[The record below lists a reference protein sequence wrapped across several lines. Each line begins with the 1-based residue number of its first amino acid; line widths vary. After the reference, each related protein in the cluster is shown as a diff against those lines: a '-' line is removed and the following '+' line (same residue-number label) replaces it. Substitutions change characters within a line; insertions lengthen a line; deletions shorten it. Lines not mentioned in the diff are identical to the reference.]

1 MSVPVR
7 TRPQWGAIIRGAV
20 GVSLPLA
27 VGFAAGQVVTGVVS
41 AIGALWAATFDDS
54 GAIRPRTARIGA
66 FAVTTPLGVVVGQ
79 AAYRSDSFSI
89 LIATT
94 LLLTAVCI
102 GLSRSPRG
110 ELIGMQVLLGGVVGA
125 GLPLPGPWWLGGALL
140 FSGGVLILLLSAF
153 PVLVQP
159 FAFECRQIRR
169 LAVQLEDALATT
181 AAPGNRLPEEM
192 LRARLSV
199 IDQLQVLRRPV
210 LRKRVEAR
218 RQKLLAAAETL
229 DDMVDVTASALHR
242 GIRIPPSVQSLP
254 AAVAGLATPTRA
266 AADPGAQGSVTA
278 WEIGRLHDLAA
289 HGADRRVVA
298 SSGASRRWRKR
309 PHRSA
314 VILPLCVAAAFTV
327 ATFLHEPRAYWLGL
341 MVGFIY
347 KPDAGPLVGRAFNRC
362 AGTLL
367 GAAVSLLLE
376 PVTGVPWVMVLVV
389 AACGAGIALVVH
401 HYALSTMSL
410 TVLALVFVR
419 LLGDEGPMPQ
429 VRAVDTLIASAIV
442 VAAGLLLARESWHV
456 RAHRAVFDAAR
467 ASYAYS
473 RTLTTGV
480 GGDLTRARR
489 RCLRSVHS
497 AHSALRHARLE
508 PPFRTDPR
516 LTRVLHEAEDLYE
529 TSTRTSLSAQNAALE
544 ELSTEPS

>member
-1 MSVPVR
+1 M
-7 TRPQWGAIIRGAV
+7 

-27 VGFAAGQVVTGVVS
+27 VGLAAGQVVTGVVS

-54 GAIRPRTARIGA
+54 NAIRPRTTRIGV
-66 FAVTTPLGVVVGQ
+66 FAVATPLGVVVGQ
-79 AAYRSDSFSI
+79 AAYRGGSFLI
-89 LIATT
+89 LVATI

-110 ELIGMQVLLGGVVGA
+110 ELVGIQVLLGGVVGA

-140 FSGGVLILLLSAF
+140 FAGGVLILLLSAF
-153 PVLVQP
+153 PMLVQP
-159 FAFECRQIRR
+159 FAFECHQIRR
-169 LAVQLEDALATT
+169 LAVQLGDALATP
-181 AAPGNRLPEEM
+181 AAPGNRLPAGM
-192 LRARLSV
+192 LRARVSV
-199 IDQLQVLRRPV
+199 IDQLQVLRRPAFQ
-210 LRKRVEAR
+210 KRAEAR
-218 RQKLLAAAETL
+218 RQKLLTAAETL

-254 AAVAGLATPTRA
+254 AAVAGLATTTRA
-266 AADPGAQGSVTA
+266 AADPEAQESVTA
-278 WEIGRLHDLAA
+278 WEIGRLRDLAA
-289 HGADRRVVA
+289 HGADRRVIP
-298 SSGASRRWRKR
+298 SPGTSRRWGER

-314 VILPLCVAAAFTV
+314 VILPVCVAAAFTV

-367 GAAVSLLLE
+367 GTAVSLLLE
-376 PVTGVPWVMVLVV
+376 PVIGVPWVIVLVA

-419 LLGDEGPMPQ
+419 LLGDEGPMPK
-429 VRAVDTLIASAIV
+429 VRAIDTLFASAIV

-456 RAHRAVFDAAR
+456 RARRAVSDAAR

-473 RTLTTGV
+473 RALTTGE
-480 GGDLTRARR
+480 GLDLTRARR
-489 RCLRSVHS
+489 RYLQSVHS
-497 AHSALRHARLE
+497 AQSALRHARLE

-516 LTRVLHEAEDLYE
+516 LMRVLHEAEDLYE
-529 TSTRTSLSAQNAALE
+529 TSTRASLSAQNAALE
-544 ELSTEPS
+544 ASPRKRLDSTTV